1 MDDRGGEG
9 EGLLVNETRTEH
21 ALEDHGGRKVSV
33 DDVMD
38 FIGFGPFQVVAFFL
52 AGIAS
57 FSFSLD
63 AALFA
68 FIVKPVEEEW
78 SLTPLQFAVLPSL
91 TGVANIIG
99 GFFYGYLS
107 DTFGRVW
114 PFALCSFNIGIFS
127 LASAFS
133 PNFYTLVALRFGTS
147 LGMTACLSLLYPLLV
162 EFLPIKNRGKTLIS
176 LYLVQAITACVT
188 GGLAWWLIPTYK
200 KYGWRYLTLI
210 TSVPAFVT
218 LVYRLVFYVESPR
231 FLISKGRYKA
241 ARKILDKMARW
252 NGKKLDE
259 YLPQTKEFSELVVTD
274 FTESSGCHNL
284 SQTLRNFL
292 YIFKRFYLR
301 TTLSLL
307 VINITNTGAFWGASL
322 FLPSLLADLTSSSYF
337 IAFMGYLGQ
346 IPGIILMLIIVEW
359 RGVGRLN
366 SMRLYTAL
374 TIVFLLLFGLYQ
386 NEAATPVFTIMII
399 FSMIPIAALVNAYSS
414 ESYPTTFRALALNLF
429 NNVGAFVNI
438 FTPYIGG
445 YSTELFVQRPWLFS
459 LVWVVF
465 YTVQMIATFFLTR
478 EPLGMKLQDSNTSPL
493 MYS

>member
-1 MDDRGGEG
+1 M
-9 EGLLVNETRTEH
+9 N
-21 ALEDHGGRKVSV
+21 
-33 DDVMD
+33 

-68 FIVKPVEEEW
+68 FIVRPVEEEW
-78 SLTPLQFAVLPSL
+78 NLSPLQFAVLPSL

-114 PFALCSFNIGIFS
+114 PFAVCSFNIWICS

-162 EFLPIKNRGKTLIS
+162 EFLPIKNRGKALIS
-176 LYLVQAITACVT
+176 LYLVQALTACLT
-188 GGLAWWLIPTYK
+188 GGLAWWLIPSYK
-200 KYGWRYLTLI
+200 KYGWRYLTFI

-231 FLISKGRYKA
+231 FLISKGRCEA
-241 ARKILDKMARW
+241 ARKILAKMAKW
-252 NGKKLDE
+252 NGKKLDD
-259 YLPQTKEFSELVVTD
+259 YLPQGKVFSELVVTD
-274 FTESSGCHNL
+274 FAMSSRNL
-284 SQTLRNFL
+284 SQTLHNFL
-292 YIFKRFYLR
+292 HIFKRFYLR
-301 TTLSLL
+301 TTLALL

-346 IPGIILMLIIVEW
+346 IPGILLMLIIVEW

-374 TIVFLLLFGLYQ
+374 SIVFLLLFGLYQ
-386 NEAATPVFTIMII
+386 NEVATPVFTIMIY

-414 ESYPTTFRALALNLF
+414 ESYPTTFRALALNFF

-445 YSTELFVQRPWLFS
+445 YSTELFVRRPWLFS
-459 LVWVVF
+459 LVWAVF
-465 YTVQMIATFFLTR
+465 YTIQMVATFFLTR
-478 EPLGMKLQDSNTSPL
+478 EPLGMRLQDSNTPSL
-493 MYS
+493 IYS